1 MVSAIVSELFRS
13 IAYLRQCRNCL
24 AFLIFLGFW
33 QLGSPLSANAES
45 PLAGKL
51 IYFQG
56 RVTVARGGNQNWR
69 QAEINQDLSVGDTI
83 QTGPDSR
90 AAILCVDESQLKL
103 NENTILVLKSVVP
116 STRLGMAQVRPAES
130 GEPPGSLYQVPQGE
144 VWLRNN
150 KEKFPFAVE
159 TPAVTAAIR
168 GTEFNLRVQM
178 DGASYLTLL
187 GGSLQLINNY
197 GQVML
202 KPGEEGLA
210 RPGHAPT
217 KRVIIQPTDAVQ
229 WSLYY
234 PGIFSFRDL
243 PLAPSLGAFSAPAGP
258 PAVANLVFQ
267 AEETYDQGRLVQAR
281 QEALAALKLDATNS
295 GALTVLGWLSLQNQ
309 EPKIAAEYFLLARS
323 PNEHT
328 VVGLALARYR
338 LGNVTGAYRLLQ
350 KAYQRHKSSPLLA
363 TMYGYMALMVGRVE
377 EATAT
382 FRAVL
387 QQRPHDILARCLLAQ
402 IYLAQNHKDK
412 ARAEAAQALDQASA
426 SPLAQLTMALVDIA
440 SFNLPVAS
448 RHLQEAL
455 TVDPRFVTAYVY
467 LAKIQLGGNYL
478 NRAWAT
484 IQRAL
489 RLAPREAE
497 VLTLAGFI
505 LLAFR
510 DYGAAKRFFDLAVAA
525 NPGLGEPHLGLGIY
539 AFRYRD
545 MDQGLLQMLT
555 ATLLE
560 PRISLY
566 QSELGKAL
574 YQVRAFDK
582 ALEVYDYAKTLDKND
597 PTPYLYKGI
606 ALTDLNR
613 PAEAVQEINRSIEL
627 NDNEAVFRSRI
638 MLDEDRAVRNY
649 NLAKAYTEL
658 GLGTWA
664 YSKAVTAVN
673 KAPTNSSAYL
683 FLAQSYLSTTNR
695 LGAGA
700 TSLLLYRLLSP
711 ANQNTFSLYN
721 DYTPMFEMPYLR
733 AQLEGGIG
741 SWEERQSIQ
750 AYSAEVYGGLP
761 GLAFD
766 MYGSYNEDRG
776 FRSRN
781 SDNKNDT
788 VIGLLKWDPT
798 VKHSF
803 LFNYSYYD
811 VERGDDRNLNDYGYN
826 NLPYW
831 RQNAR
836 SRNYELGYVYRYN
849 PKFTLL
855 TYYNYSSN
863 DSRTNNYTYESG
875 QVPFTFPPS
884 PIVIIPGVP
893 TFQTNSGYTTY
904 SLKDFYLQSISHE
917 FHNFQIQSQ
926 IILGDHTVFGGFDYF
941 SGHLK
946 YGSNEQLQFLLK
958 DYVNLTT
965 TWTFPTLPFLDTT
978 FANPY
983 VLPLNISSVSTINA
997 AYRPPD
1003 TSYTFYLM
1011 DYWNIR
1017 PNLMIQ
1023 FGLFKDISK
1032 NSRLGFATP
1041 IYANKWS
1048 PRLGINYQITEKHTL
1063 RLALQESVN
1072 THYFYSA
1079 SLVPAEIASFPWQIN
1094 ADNGA
1099 LVREAGFAW
1108 EAQWDPK
1115 TFSRLQLDAHRISIP
1130 MYEVSTTG
1138 LESRVYWMWKR
1149 YQASLV
1155 VNRILGRYFGLNLG
1169 ALAGKVDP
1177 NFAGSYDFK
1186 EYDAYAQLFFWH
1198 PSGLRAGINSVLVK
1212 QDLTNRG
1219 DNCFGLLNASLGYEF
1234 PGKRGLVTLD
1244 VTNLLNRHFFYQ
1256 TEFVASEPFIPAR
1269 RFMFKLALYF

>member
-1 MVSAIVSELFRS
+1 MIRAQNGFASKFTEGLGWLALLIILGG
-13 IAYLRQCRNCL
+13 CL
-24 AFLIFLGFW
+24 LTFPVVAHG
-33 QLGSPLSANAES
+33 AS

-51 IYFQG
+51 IYLQG
-56 RVTVARGGNQNWR
+56 NVVVAAAGSQNW
-69 QAEINQDLSVGDTI
+69 QKAEVNRNLFHGDAV

-90 AAILCVDESQLKL
+90 AAILCLDESQLKL
-103 NENTILVLKSVVP
+103 NENTLLVIKNVAP
-116 STRLGMAQVRPAES
+116 SSRLGLEEIKPAS
-130 GEPPGSLYQVPQGE
+130 AGEAPRSLYQVSKGE
-144 VWLRNN
+144 IWLRNN

-168 GTEFNLRVQM
+168 GTEFNLRVSR
-178 DGASYLTLL
+178 DGASFLTLL
-187 GGSLQLINNY
+187 GGSLQLVNDY
-197 GQVML
+197 GQVSL
-202 KPGEEGLA
+202 SPGEEGVA
-210 RPGHAPT
+210 RPGQAPT
-217 KRVIIQPTDAVQ
+217 KRVIVQSADAVQ

-243 PLAPSLGAFSAPAGP
+243 PLRPPPGAVSTSTAPP
-258 PAVANLVFQ
+258 PVANMVSRAVESYDRGNLAQ
-267 AEETYDQGRLVQAR
+267 AQT
-281 QEALAALKLDATNS
+281 EAEAALKQDLGNAQS
-295 GALTVLGWLSLQNQ
+295 LTVLGWLSLQHQ
-309 EPKIAAEYFLLARS
+309 DPKEAETRFLQIRNPDDAAL
-323 PNEHT
+323 
-328 VVGLALARYR
+328 VGLALARYR
-338 LGNVTGAYRLLQ
+338 LNNVSGAYRLLQ
-350 KAYQRHKSSPLLA
+350 EAQKRRQPTPQLA
-363 TMYGYMALMVGRVE
+363 TMFGFMALMVGKVG
-377 EATAT
+377 EATT
-382 FRAVL
+382 TLQRVL
-387 QQRPHDILARCLLAQ
+387 QQWPGEIPARCLLAQ
-402 IYLAQNHKDK
+402 IYLVQNHKGK
-412 ARAEAAQALDQASA
+412 AQAEAAQAFNQAGS
-426 SPLAQLTMALVDIA
+426 SPLAQLTMALVKIA
-440 SFNLPVAS
+440 SFDLPAAT
-448 RHLQEAL
+448 RYLQGAL
-455 TVDPRFVTAYVY
+455 TVDPGFVTAYVY
-467 LAKIQLGGNYL
+467 LAKVHLGGNYL

-489 RLAPREAE
+489 ELAPREAE
-497 VLTLAGFI
+497 VLALAGFI
-505 LLAFR
+505 RLAFR

-539 AFRYRD
+539 SFRYRD
-545 MDQGLLQMLT
+545 MNQGLFQMLT

-574 YQVRAFDK
+574 YQVRSFDK
-582 ALEVYDYAKTLDKND
+582 ALEVYDYAKTLDHND

-613 PAEAVQEINRSIEL
+613 PAEAVQEINRAIAL
-627 NDNEAVFRSRI
+627 NDNRGVFRSRL
-638 MLDEDRAVRNY
+638 MLDQDRAVSNY
-649 NLAKAYTEL
+649 NLAKAYSEL

-664 YSKAVTAVN
+664 YSKAVSAVN

-683 FLAQSYLSTTNR
+683 FLAQSYISTTNR

-711 ANQNTFSLYN
+711 ANQNTFSLFN

-741 SWEERQSIQ
+741 SWEERKSIQ

-766 MYGSYNEDRG
+766 MFGSYDEDRG
-776 FRSRN
+776 FRSHN
-781 SDNKNDT
+781 GENKNDT
-788 VIGLLKWDPT
+788 VIGLLKWEPT

-836 SRNYELGYVYRYN
+836 LRTYELGYVYRHN

-855 TYYNYSSN
+855 AYYNYSSN
-863 DSRTNNYTYESG
+863 DSRTNNYTYGSG
-875 QVPFTFPPS
+875 QIPFTYPPTA
-884 PIVIIPGVP
+884 IIPGLWYE
-893 TFQTNSGYTTY
+893 TNSGYSNY
-904 SLKDFYLQSISHE
+904 SFKDFYLQSISHE
-917 FHNFQIQSQ
+917 FNNFQIQNQ

-946 YGSNEQLQFLLK
+946 YHSNEQLQFFLK
-958 DYVNLTT
+958 DYINLTT

-978 FANPY
+978 FADPF
-983 VLPLNISSVSTINA
+983 VLPLNISSTGTSNL

-1003 TSYTFYLM
+1003 SSYTFYLM

-1023 FGLFKDISK
+1023 FGLFKDIAKS
-1032 NSRLGFATP
+1032 SRLGFATP

-1048 PRLGINYQITEKHTL
+1048 PRLGINYQITKNHTL

-1072 THYFYSA
+1072 THYFYSP

-1149 YQASLV
+1149 YHASLV

-1169 ALAGKVDP
+1169 VLAGKVDP

-1256 TEFVASEPFIPAR
+1256 TEFVASEPFLPAR
-1269 RFMFKLALYF
+1269 RLMFKLALYF

>member
-1 MVSAIVSELFRS
+1 MVPALCRFAGDLTLRCGWLALIMI
-13 IAYLRQCRNCL
+13 IAY
-24 AFLIFLGFW
+24 W
-33 QLGSPLSANAES
+33 QLASPSKAHANS

-51 IYFQG
+51 ISFQG
-56 RVTVARGGNQNWR
+56 EVAVAQGGSQNWQKAR
-69 QAEINQDLSVGDTI
+69 VNQDLFVGDAI
-83 QTGPDSR
+83 QTGADSR
-90 AAILCVDESQLKL
+90 AAILCGDESQLKL
-103 NENTILVLKSVVP
+103 NENTVLVLRNVAP
-116 STRLGMAQVRPAES
+116 SPRLGLAAMQPARAGES
-130 GEPPGSLYQVPQGE
+130 PGSLYQVPQGE
-144 VWLRNN
+144 IWVRNN
-150 KEKFPFAVE
+150 KENFPFAVE
-159 TPAVTAAIR
+159 TPAATAAIR
-168 GTEFNLRVQM
+168 GTEFNLRVRQG
-178 DGASYLTLL
+178 GASYLTLL
-187 GGSLQLINNY
+187 SGSLQLVNDY
-197 GQVML
+197 GQVL
-202 KPGEEGLA
+202 LSPGEEGMA
-210 RPGHAPT
+210 RPGQAPT
-217 KRVIIQPTDAVQ
+217 KRVVIQPTDAVQ

-243 PLAPSLGAFSAPAGP
+243 PLSPPPGTIIDAAGP
-258 PAVANLVFQ
+258 PPVANLVLQ
-267 AEETYDQGRLVQAR
+267 ATSNYDQSRLGQA
-281 QEALAALKLDATNS
+281 QKDATAALELSPGNG
-295 GALTVLGWLSLQNQ
+295 GALTVLGWLSLQHQ
-309 EPKIAAEYFLLARS
+309 DPQAAEKYFLQVRNPGDHA
-323 PNEHT
+323 

-338 LGNVTGAYRLLQ
+338 LGNVPGAFRLLQ
-350 KAYQRHKSSPLLA
+350 EAYQRHKSSPLLA
-363 TMYGYMALMVGRVE
+363 TMSAYMALMVGRVE
-377 EATAT
+377 EASAT
-382 FRAVL
+382 LKSVL
-387 QQRPHDILARCLLAQ
+387 RQWPHDILARCLLAQ
-402 IYLAQNHKDK
+402 IYLVQNHKDQ
-412 ARAEAAQALDQASA
+412 ARAEAAQALGQAPA

-440 SFNLPVAS
+440 FFDLPAAS
-448 RHLQEAL
+448 RHLQGAL
-455 TVDPRFVTAYVY
+455 SADPRFVTAYVY
-467 LAKIQLGGNYL
+467 LAKVQLGGNYL
-478 NRAWAT
+478 SRAWAT

-489 RLAPREAE
+489 KLAPQEAE
-497 VLTLAGFI
+497 VLALAGFI
-505 LLAFR
+505 RLAFR
-510 DYGAAKRFFDLAVAA
+510 DYGAAKRYFDQAVAA

-539 AFRYRD
+539 AFRYRN
-545 MDQGLLQMLT
+545 MDQGLFEMLT

-582 ALEVYDYAKTLDKND
+582 ALEVYDYAKTLDHND

-613 PAEAVQEINRSIEL
+613 PAEAVQEINRAIEM
-627 NDNEAVFRSRI
+627 NDNRGVFRSRL
-638 MLDEDRAVRNY
+638 MLDQDRAVSNY
-649 NLAKAYTEL
+649 NLARAYTEL
-658 GLGTWA
+658 GLANWA

-673 KAPTNSSAYL
+673 KAPTNSSAYY
-683 FLAQSYLSTTNR
+683 FLAQSYVATTNR
-695 LGAGA
+695 LGAGS

-711 ANQNTFSLYN
+711 ANQNTFSLFN

-750 AYSAEVYGGLP
+750 GYAAEVYGGLP

-766 MYGSYNEDRG
+766 IYGSYGEDRG

-781 SDNKNDT
+781 NDNKNNT
-788 VIGLLKWDPT
+788 VIGLLKWEPT

-826 NLPYW
+826 NSPYW

-836 SRNYELGYVYRYN
+836 LRTYELGYVYRYN
-849 PKFTLL
+849 PNLTFL

-863 DSRTNNYTYESG
+863 DSRTNNKTYESG
-875 QVPFTFPPS
+875 QVPFTYPPTE
-884 PIVIIPGVP
+884 IIPGVWYE
-893 TFQTNSGYTTY
+893 TNSGYTNY

-917 FHNFQIQSQ
+917 FHNFQIQKQ
-926 IILGDHTVFGGFDYF
+926 LTLGDHTIFSGFDYF

-946 YGSNEQLQFLLK
+946 YRSNEQLQFFLK
-958 DYVNLTT
+958 DYINLTT

-978 FANPY
+978 FADPF
-983 VLPLNISSVSTINA
+983 VLPLNIANTSNLNF

-1003 TSYTFYLM
+1003 RSYSFYLM
-1011 DYWNIR
+1011 DYWSIR
-1017 PNLMIQ
+1017 PNLLIQ
-1023 FGLFKDISK
+1023 FGLFKDIAKS
-1032 NSRLGFATP
+1032 SRLGFATP

-1048 PRLGINYQITEKHTL
+1048 PRLGINYEINKKHTL

-1072 THYFYSA
+1072 THYFYSP

-1099 LVREAGFAW
+1099 LVREAGLAW

-1155 VNRILGRYFGLNLG
+1155 VNRIVGRYFGVNLG
-1169 ALAGKVDP
+1169 VLAGKVDP
-1177 NFAGSYDFK
+1177 NFVGSADYK

-1219 DNCFGLLNASLGYEF
+1219 DSCFGLLNASLGYEF

-1256 TEFVASEPFIPAR
+1256 TEFVASEPVLPAR
-1269 RFMFKLALYF
+1269 RIMFKLALYF